1 MTSVPGQQM
10 VRRPSSRSG
19 RPGVGRRRR
28 LSVGRVAIVVA
39 LTALAVLVLLP
50 LIYALAASFKPL
62 DELMSQGDRLLPST
76 WRPENY
82 REAWEQAQ
90 FALGIRN
97 SVIITGSAVVA
108 GVLAASMCGYVLA
121 RRLLWGQR
129 FWESALVAAIFLG
142 AGTPTLYPR
151 FVIAQKLNLLNLAGI
166 TIVEL
171 AEIVLLTTFLVYGFC
186 VSMGTEVED
195 AARLDGCGLFRTYF
209 YIALPMMRPIL
220 TTITVLT
227 FQWSWNAFQTP
238 LAFTL
243 PRPELRTITV
253 SVFALKTTSGEAVGN
268 YPVLMAGAMLAL
280 IPIVLVY
287 IIAHRYFMDGLTE
300 GATKG

>member
-10 VRRPSSRSG
+10 VRRLGSGAG

-82 REAWEQAQ
+82 RDAWEQAQ
-90 FALGIRN
+90 FARGLRN
-97 SVIITGSAVVA
+97 SIIITGSAVVA

-151 FVIAQKLNLLNLAGI
+151 FVIAQKLNLLNLVGI

-209 YIALPMMRPIL
+209 YIAMPMMRPIL